1 VITPA
6 AYGRDAS
13 GYDSAVT
20 PKIAELIIVGVVV
33 LLVLGASAYLFG
45 SYYVMSR
52 HVSPRPAVRHAAA
65 MVREF
70 LYVIIT
76 QPLVPIYYVAGRKMG
91 PGDGVPVVF
100 IHGYSQNRSNFW
112 WLARQFEKAS
122 LGPLFGFNY
131 PWSASIDDSSQRLSK
146 FVESVCIETG
156 EARVIL
162 VAHSLGGLIALE
174 YAHSP
179 TGTERVAECITVGT
193 PHGGVKWRGPIPG
206 RVGRELREEAP
217 FVRERQ
223 SRQVPAPTLSVYST
237 HDNIV
242 HPPSTSELASRGGQ
256 DLAVDGHGHLSLLYS
271 RDVANALISFI
282 RHCDE

>member
-1 VITPA
+1 
-6 AYGRDAS
+6 
-13 GYDSAVT
+13 VT
-20 PKIAELIIVGVVV
+20 PKLAELIMIGMVA
-33 LLVLGASAYLFG
+33 LLVMGAAVYLFG

-52 HVSPRPAVRHAAA
+52 HVSTRPAKRHAAA
-65 MVREF
+65 MAREF
-70 LYVIIT
+70 FYVLIT
-76 QPLVPIYYVAGRKMG
+76 QPLVPIYYFAGRNMG
-91 PGDGVPVVF
+91 PGDGVPVIF
-100 IHGYSQNRSNFW
+100 IHGYFQNRSNFW

-131 PWSASIDDSSQRLSK
+131 PWIESIDDSTLRLSK
-146 FVESVCIETG
+146 FVDSVCVETG
-156 EARVIL
+156 ETKVIL

-179 TGTERVAECITVGT
+179 AGAGRVAECITVGT

-217 FVRERQ
+217 FVLDRQ

-242 HPPSTSELASRGGQ
+242 HPPSTSELASRGGR

-271 RDVANALISFI
+271 RDVAHALIGFI

>member
-1 VITPA
+1 M
-6 AYGRDAS
+6 
-13 GYDSAVT
+13 T
-20 PKIAELIIVGVVV
+20 PKLAELIAIGVVA
-33 LLVLGASAYLFG
+33 LLVLGAGVYLFG

-52 HVSPRPAVRHAAA
+52 HVSSRPAFRHAAA

-70 LYVIIT
+70 YYVVIT
-76 QPLVPIYYVAGRKMG
+76 QPLVPIYYVVGRKMG
-91 PGDGVPVVF
+91 SGDGVPVIFV
-100 IHGYSQNRSNFW
+100 HGYFQNRSNFW

-131 PWSASIDDSSQRLSK
+131 PWTESIDDSSQRLGR
-146 FVESVCIETG
+146 FVDSVCLETG
-156 EARVIL
+156 ETRVIL
-162 VAHSLGGLIALE
+162 VSHSLGGLIALE

-179 TGTERVAECITVGT
+179 AGAGRVAECITVGT

-206 RVGRELREEAP
+206 RVGRELREGAQ

-223 SRQVPAPTLSVYST
+223 ARHVPTPTLSVYST

-256 DLAVDGHGHLSLLYS
+256 DVAVNGHGHLSLLYS
-271 RDVANALISFI
+271 RDVATALIGFI

>member
-1 VITPA
+1 VTSPTCQCCV
-6 AYGRDAS
+6 AS

-20 PKIAELIIVGVVV
+20 PKIAELIVIGVVA
-33 LLVLGASAYLFG
+33 LLVLGAGVYLFG

-52 HVSPRPAVRHAAA
+52 HVSTRPPISHAAA

-70 LYVIIT
+70 FYVIIT
-76 QPLVPIYYVAGRKMG
+76 QPLVPIYYVVGRRMG
-91 PGDGVPVVF
+91 PGDGVPVIFV
-100 IHGYSQNRSNFW
+100 HGYFQNRSNFW

-131 PWSASIDDSSQRLSK
+131 PWIESIDESSKRLSK
-146 FVESVCIETG
+146 FVDSVCADTG

-174 YAHSP
+174 YAHSLA
-179 TGTERVAECITVGT
+179 GAGRVAECITVGT

-206 RVGRELREEAP
+206 RVGRELRAGAQ
-217 FVRERQ
+217 FIRERQ
-223 SRQVPAPTLSVYST
+223 TRQVPAPTLSVYST

-242 HPPSTSELASRGGQ
+242 HPPTTSELVSRGGR
-256 DLAVDGHGHLSLLYS
+256 DVAVDGHGHLSLLYS
-271 RDVANALISFI
+271 RDVARELIEFI